1 MFPCPIERA
10 RTSEIV
16 YTPSDSCYTKLEY
29 ICRVVDL
36 RILGIDPGYAILG
49 YGVVDT
55 EGSKHTVVDY
65 GVIETAA
72 GVPFPARLDK
82 LYCGMQQLIALHKPE
97 QAVFE
102 ELFFY
107 RNTTTAIS
115 VGAGRGVVLL
125 AAQQAGIPLY
135 EYTPMQ
141 IKLAVTGDGHA
152 DKHAVQQMV
161 KLLLGLPRIPKPD
174 DAADA
179 LAAALCHASTIGPA
193 AEDFRIK

>member
-1 MFPCPIERA
+1 M
-10 RTSEIV
+10 
-16 YTPSDSCYTKLEY
+16 
-29 ICRVVDL
+29 

-49 YGVVDT
+49 YGVVDVAGT
-55 EGSKHTVVDY
+55 KLTPVDY
-65 GVIETAA
+65 GVVETQA
-72 GVPFPARLDK
+72 GVPFPERLEK
-82 LYCGMQQLIALHKPE
+82 LYTATRQLIGIHKPDR
-97 QAVFE
+97 AVFE

-115 VGAGRGVVLL
+115 VGAGRGVALL
-125 AAQQAGIPLY
+125 AAQQCGIPLY

-161 KLLLGLPRIPKPD
+161 RMLLNLKSVPKPD

-179 LAAALCHASTIGPA
+179 LAAAICLASTIGPA
-193 AEDFRIK
+193 AEEYRIH